1 LNRRRSYK
9 RRKTLYKLII
19 FDVDSTLTVT
29 KSGATFRKTAHDWQW
44 MLGRLSKLHQLKQAG
59 VRLAIAT
66 NQGGVAFGYFEVAD
80 ILRELQAMARIAGI
94 PKGGLYICY
103 THPKASKEMFRAVDN
118 RRKPGPGMLLEAMR
132 DFEASPEETLYVG
145 DLPEDEEAAK
155 NAGVAFEWADKFF
168 SEDSHVAIQAPS
180 DSSAK

>member
-1 LNRRRSYK
+1 MSIDM
-9 RRKTLYKLII
+9 TTIKLCI
-19 FDVDSTLTVT
+19 FDVDGTLTIT
-29 KSGATFRKTAHDWQW
+29 KSGATFRKSAQDWQW
-44 MLGRLSKLHQLKQAG
+44 LPGRLSKLHRLKEQG

-103 THPKASKEMFRAVDN
+103 THPKASREHFRAVDD

-132 DFEASPEETLYVG
+132 DFEAEAEETLMVG
-145 DLPEDEEAAK
+145 DLSDDEVAASV
-155 NAGVAFEWADKFF
+155 AGCHFAWAGEFF
-168 SEDSHVAIQAPS
+168 KEETNHETPS
-180 DSSAK
+180 V

>member
-1 LNRRRSYK
+1 M
-9 RRKTLYKLII
+9 TYKLII
-19 FDVDSTLTVT
+19 FDVDGTLVNT
-29 KSGATFRKTAHDWQW
+29 KSGATFRKSAQDWQW
-44 MLGRLSKLHQLKQAG
+44 MPGRLTKLAELKQAG
-59 VRLAIAT
+59 VRMAIAT
-66 NQGGVAFGYFEVAD
+66 NQGGVAFGYMEVAD

-103 THPKASKEMFRAVDN
+103 THPKASIEQFRAVDN

-155 NAGVAFEWADKFF
+155 NAGCQFIWAGKFF
-168 SEDSHVAIQAPS
+168 SEEGHANP
-180 DSSAK
+180 